1 MMDEPLCFIDSNV
14 WLYRLTTD
22 PSSSEA
28 IEVRKR
34 TIAIELTNNVNG
46 IASTQVVNET
56 CSVLRK
62 KAAFTEEQIK
72 QVIQSFYSRVTVVKL
87 TSDILIN
94 ASDVRTRY
102 SLSFWD
108 GLIVATALSANA
120 DILYSEDMQDN
131 LVIERRL
138 TIVNPFK

>member
-1 MMDEPLCFIDSNV
+1 MDEPLCFIDSNV

-22 PSSSEA
+22 PNSSEGV
-28 IEVRKR
+28 EVRKR
-34 TIAIELTNNVNG
+34 TIAIELTNKVNG

-56 CSVLRK
+56 CYVLRR

-72 QVIQSFYSRVTVVKL
+72 QVIQSFYSRVTLVTL
-87 TSDILIN
+87 TSEILIN
-94 ASDVRTRY
+94 ASDLRSRY

-108 GLIVATALSANA
+108 GLTVATALSANA

>member
-22 PSSSEA
+22 PNSNEA

-34 TIAIELTNNVNG
+34 STAIALTNNVNG
-46 IASTQVVNET
+46 IVSTQVINET
-56 CSVLRK
+56 CSVLLR
-62 KAAFTEEQIK
+62 KAAFKEEQIQ
-72 QVIQSFYSRVTVVKL
+72 QVIQSFYNRVAVVKL

-94 ASDVRTRY
+94 ASDLRSRY

-108 GLIVATALSANA
+108 GLIVATALFANA